1 MARLIPDTEV
11 LLFGSFHQ
19 VADEGLLLAQVWK
32 RTFVPLDRYFHER
45 SRTRCATLQEDLV
58 VAMKMRLIS
67 KRIQRL
73 VDSTPAGASLC
84 LALWRQSSGF
94 PDDNSGRNRLGAL
107 TLEFCSIQGN
117 LSQSRW
123 IRNCDPD
130 DSALFG
136 RPLV

>member
-1 MARLIPDTEV
+1 M

-32 RTFVPLDRYFHER
+32 KTFVPFDRSFHKP
-45 SRTRCATLQEDLV
+45 SRTGFAKLQKDLV

-67 KRIQRL
+67 KQIQRL
-73 VDSTPAGASLC
+73 VDSTLAGASLR

-107 TLEFCSIQGN
+107 TLEFYS
-117 LSQSRW
+117 
-123 IRNCDPD
+123 
-130 DSALFG
+130 FKET
-136 RPLV
+136 